1 MLQELAC
8 RQAVAIAKVDGL
20 GDVANDVYHF
30 LALVKHQTLLAV
42 VAEADGA
49 ADVEMPAVGRQ
60 LT

>member
-1 MLQELAC
+1 MLQELAR

-20 GDVANDVYHF
+20 GDVADDVYHF
-30 LALVKHQTLLAV
+30 LALVERQPLLAV
-42 VAEADGA
+42 VAETDGA